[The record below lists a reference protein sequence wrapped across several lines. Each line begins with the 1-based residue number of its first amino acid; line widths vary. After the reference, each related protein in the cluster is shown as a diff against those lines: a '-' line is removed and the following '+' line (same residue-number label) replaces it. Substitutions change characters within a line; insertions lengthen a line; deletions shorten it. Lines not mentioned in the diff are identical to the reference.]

1 MFSEVG
7 VEGIEQLQIGGLDFR
22 YRVGIHAQLGQVSIH
37 PRHDLVGHGLTG
49 ASGELVMQK
58 AFLGVTVAPAVVHG
72 VGQHGLGAVVGDD
85 YSEHPLQQPI
95 RVGGIAHA
103 LLLKVVDDIQAVLN
117 DVTLRRFQHRDNAA
131 LDNRQ
136 NAGVEIRI
144 GGGDFGVGNALGSQV
159 AAGDTGVQRMGN
171 PVEPVRVVLAGHDA
185 S

>member
-7 VEGIEQLQIGGLDFR
+7 VEGVEQLQIGSFNFR
-22 YRVGIHAQLGQVSIH
+22 HRVGIHAQLGQVGIH

-49 ASGELVMQK
+49 TGGELVMQK
-58 AFLGVTVAPAVVHG
+58 AFLGVTVTPAVVHG

-85 YSEHPLQQPI
+85 YSEHPLQQSI

-103 LLLKVVDDIQAVLN
+103 LLLKVINDIQAVLN
-117 DVTLRRFQHRDNAA
+117 DVTLRRFQHRNNAA

-171 PVEPVRVVLAGHDA
+171 PVEPVGVVLAGHDA